1 MGCKE
6 SDGRPKNVGR
16 ESRIVTSWFEVEGC
30 IAHSPVRR
38 CLIRLVSCTLVF
50 AGPVDCV
57 SLVVL
62 ALSVVLLICFSSD
75 LVLADEVQVVA
86 ADDKG
91 ALHLGG
97 ADDT

>member
-1 MGCKE
+1 MQGVRWEAEKCRE
-6 SDGRPKNVGR
+6 GVQNSDFMVR
-16 ESRIVTSWFEVEGC
+16 SRGMHCSF
-30 IAHSPVRR
+30 SRSQMSDSS
-38 CLIRLVSCTLVF
+38 RLVYARVRLF
-50 AGPVDCV
+50 DCV

-91 ALHLGG
+91 ALHLGS